1 MEIKNALVLDGNEPL
16 SKALGSV
23 LDTGTA
29 VIVSK
34 KGKYYGIIDDRNFRK
49 VGENPSKVKC
59 GTVVVKPPVITPE
72 TSLWERTTA
81 FLLGHFKALPVI
93 NENDKPLGIITRVEV
108 LKELQDIKVIPKI
121 SVKNLMSIPV
131 YTIEESKKVGDA
143 KSKMREYK
151 ARRLVVLRRGKPVGI
166 FSTMDFASFALK
178 PKKKEKKASQLT
190 SRRSVEDE
198 PLANFYRS
206 DVKTIDVKATVEEAA
221 KLMITKETS
230 NVVVLSNNKPVG
242 VISALDIFKWI
253 KSKATE
259 ETMIEISGLSKD
271 TRRYYDDI
279 REGMANAIKKFTRT
293 YGIRKVHVHVKK
305 TKSFYS
311 LNIRVDGRQ
320 NFVVSSEAP
329 SLEETIKMSV
339 SELKKI
345 FRRKKGIEKSMKVRR
360 KGGLL

>member
-16 SKALGSV
+16 SKALSGV

-29 VIVSK
+29 VIVSR
-34 KGKYYGIIDDRNFRK
+34 KGRYYGIIDDRNFRK

-59 GTVVVKPPVITPE
+59 ETVVVKPPAITPE

-108 LKELQDIKVIPKI
+108 LKELQDIRVIPKI
-121 SVKNLMSIPV
+121 SVKNLMSTPV
-131 YTIEESKKVGDA
+131 YTIEEGKKVSDA

-178 PKKKEKKASQLT
+178 PKRKEKKASQLP

-198 PLANFYRS
+198 PLANFYRP

-221 KLMITKETS
+221 KLMIAKETS
-230 NVVVLSNNKPVG
+230 NIVVLSNNKPVG

-253 KSKATE
+253 QSKASE
-259 ETMIEISGLSKD
+259 ETMIEISGLD
-271 TRRYYDDI
+271 DETRRYYEDI
-279 REGMANAIKKFTRT
+279 KNGMANAIKKFTKS

-311 LNIRVDGRQ
+311 LHIRVEGRQ
-320 NFVVSSEAP
+320 KFVVSSEAP
-329 SLEETIKMSV
+329 SLDETIGMAV

-345 FRRKKGIEKSMKVRR
+345 FRRKKGIEKSRKVRR

>member
-29 VIVSK
+29 VIVSR

-93 NENDKPLGIITRVEV
+93 NENNKPLGIITRVEV

-121 SVKNLMSIPV
+121 SVKNLMNTPV
-131 YTIEESKKVGDA
+131 YTIEEGKKVSDA

-151 ARRLVVLRRGKPVGI
+151 ARRLVVLRRGKPVG
-166 FSTMDFASFALK
+166 
-178 PKKKEKKASQLT
+178 KKASQLP

-198 PLANFYRS
+198 PLANFYRP

-259 ETMIEISGLSKD
+259 ETMIEISGLNKD

-293 YGIRKVHVHVKK
+293 YGIRKVHVHVKQ

-311 LNIRVDGRQ
+311 LHIRVEGKQ
-320 NFVVSSEAP
+320 KFVVSSEAP
-329 SLEETIKMSV
+329 SLDETIKMSV

-345 FRRKKGIEKSMKVRR
+345 FRRKKRIEKSRKVRR